1 MNNFLRLKLESTF
14 IIVAITTL
22 FSSLQYANAASSS
35 PKPSRPPC
43 RIDIDNAHISKT
55 IYHRVGVSV
64 VIVKARSICNF
75 PQQQVL
81 LTVEIYKTELLG
93 NQLITSSETK
103 PLAPTSSGLI
113 VFNNGTTKVCKTN
126 ALTHYY
132 GIAYSKALIHGKW
145 LYAGRTQSPK
155 TVPLLCGT

>member
-1 MNNFLRLKLESTF
+1 VVVT
-14 IIVAITTL
+14 AL
-22 FSSLQYANAASSS
+22 FFSLQYANATSNSS
-35 PKPSRPPC
+35 KPTRPPC
-43 RIDIDNAHISKT
+43 RINIDNAPISKT
-55 IYHRVGVSV
+55 IFQHHGVIV
-64 VIVKARSICNF
+64 VIVKARSVCNF

-81 LTVEIYKTELLG
+81 LTVEIYKTALLG
-93 NQLITSSETK
+93 DQLVTSSETK

-113 VFNNGTTKVCKTN
+113 VFNNGTTRVCKTK

-132 GIAYSKALIHGKW
+132 GIAYSKALINRKW